1 VALTLPRSTA
11 QAGPVTSP
19 EPRPSEPAT
28 PHEPSPPRRRAGDR
42 KGRAFF
48 DNTKLILLGIAA
60 LVGTLAGLL
69 ALANRSASL
78 TPDFLAEFV
87 LYALSA
93 TDLTILV
100 ALVFVLARNIVK
112 LLVERRRALPF
123 ARFRAKLVAALLG
136 MTFIPAVLVL
146 IVGSELIR
154 NSVDRWFNAPMEQ
167 VLESAQGIAAD
178 YYQEQQRVVS
188 SFSLR
193 LSRRLGPLD
202 VATADPA
209 AVQAAVQSDEPP
221 DHVEIVEVFSV
232 ASPVGE
238 SSRIRSVARVQADGV
253 PTGTDARSAALAE
266 RAAASGA
273 EESTVDRLASGAELI
288 RSAMPI
294 RGSAQGPVRGVVIA
308 SHYLPREFVARAR
321 GMTSAFEGYQQL
333 RVLKGPVTG
342 VYVSFFLM
350 LTLMILVGASWMGLY
365 MAKRIT
371 RPVQELATAAHE
383 IGAGRLDYRVEIQSH
398 DEFGS
403 LAEAFNVMAGDLA
416 TSREQLERSAVD
428 LERRHHDVESR
439 RRYVETV
446 LERIATGVLSVDAA
460 GRIRTGNSA
469 ARRLLGLESDVSG
482 QRAADVFN
490 APGLSPLAAL
500 LADST
505 TARDTRPQDISIT
518 RDGREL
524 HLAVVMSPLRRE
536 DGSLDGVVVVFD
548 DISPLIRAQKV
559 AAWREVARRLA
570 HEIKN
575 PLTPIQLSAE
585 RLRRHF
591 GQAPDATRALVEECA
606 STIIAEVESLKG
618 LVDEFS
624 QFARMPAPRA
634 VLTDVHGLLDGA
646 LALYDGLLP
655 SVRIERRYGAALPRA
670 SVDPEQMRRVVL
682 NLVDNAVEAM
692 NRAGT
697 IVLSTEHDQVNN
709 LLRIVVA
716 DDGPG
721 ISPAEREKLF
731 LPYYSTKQR
740 GSGLGLAIVRR
751 IVAEHGG
758 AIDVTDNVPH
768 GTRFVIELPC

>member
-1 VALTLPRSTA
+1 VALTLP
-11 QAGPVTSP
+11 QASAHH
-19 EPRPSEPAT
+19 EPAA
-28 PHEPSPPRRRAGDR
+28 PPPRRRAADR
-42 KGRAFF
+42 PRRAFF

-112 LLVERRRALPF
+112 LVVERRRALPF

-167 VLESAQGIAAD
+167 VLASAQGIAAD

-188 SFSLR
+188 SFSSR
-193 LSRRLGPLD
+193 LARRLAVVD
-202 VATADPA
+202 VANADTAALPA
-209 AVQAAVQSDEPP
+209 AVRLAEPP
-221 DHVEIVEVFSV
+221 DHVELVEIY
-232 ASPVGE
+232 AVGPGAAPAVRE
-238 SSRIRSVARVQADGV
+238 VARVNAAVLPGDVGI
-253 PTGTDARSAALAE
+253 GARVLAE
-266 RAAASGA
+266 RAVAADG
-273 EESTVDRLASGAELI
+273 EVHTVDRLADGGELI
-288 RSAMPI
+288 RSATPI
-294 RGSAQGPVRGVVIA
+294 RASGRAGVQGVVIA
-308 SHYLPREFVARAR
+308 SHYLPRDFVARAR
-321 GMTSAFEGYQQL
+321 GMTTAFEGYQQL

-350 LTLMILVGASWMGLY
+350 LTLMILVGATWMGLY

-371 RPVQELATAAHE
+371 RPVQDLAVAAHE
-383 IGAGRLDYRVEIQSH
+383 IGAGRLDYRVEVQSH

-403 LAEAFNVMAGDLA
+403 LADAFNVMAGELA
-416 TSREQLERSAVD
+416 SSRQRLERSAVD
-428 LERRHHDVESR
+428 LERRHHDVEGR

-446 LERIATGVLSVDAA
+446 LERIASGVMSVDAA
-460 GRIRTGNSA
+460 GRIRTWNSA
-469 ARRLLGLESDVSG
+469 ARRLLGIDVDVSG
-482 QRAADVFN
+482 RRAADVFGT
-490 APGLSPLAAL
+490 AELKPLAAL
-500 LADST
+500 LGEAAS
-505 TARDTRPQDISIT
+505 ARDARPQDVSIT

-524 HLAVVMSPLRRE
+524 HLAVVTSPLRRE
-536 DGSLDGVVVVFD
+536 DGSSDGVVVVFD

-591 GQAPDATRALVEECA
+591 VHAPEAQRALVEECA
-606 STIIAEVESLKG
+606 STIIGEVESLKG

-634 VLTDVHGLLDGA
+634 VPTDIHRLLDDA
-646 LALYDGLLP
+646 LALYDGLLAQ
-655 SVRIERRYGAALPRA
+655 VTITRRYAEALPRA
-670 SVDPEQMRRVVL
+670 SVDPEQMRRVIL

-692 NRAGT
+692 DRAGV
-697 IVLSTEHDQVNN
+697 IEIATEHDQANSLVR
-709 LLRIVVA
+709 LVVA

-721 ISPAEREKLF
+721 IPPAEREKLF

-758 AIDVTDNVPH
+758 AIDVTDNHPH